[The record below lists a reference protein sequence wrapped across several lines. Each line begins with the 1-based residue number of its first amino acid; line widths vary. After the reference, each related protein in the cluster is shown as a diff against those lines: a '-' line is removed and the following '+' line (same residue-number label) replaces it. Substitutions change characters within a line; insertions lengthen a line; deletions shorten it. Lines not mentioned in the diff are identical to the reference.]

1 LKDLSMRKTFPLRAE
16 GKHPDRVLEAVKHEI
31 RKYIKRERRRDLP
44 EGADFWDFD
53 CKFGPDKDTAATLAP
68 ATLTAALDAL
78 AQAGCEQCYVE
89 LLAKPAV
96 WERRAAGQGHANE
109 VAQQPA
115 PAADEPD
122 THAPDADHAAA

>member
-1 LKDLSMRKTFPLRAE
+1 MRKIFLLRAD

-53 CKFGPDKDTAATLAP
+53 CKFGADKEAAAVIAP
-68 ATLTAALDAL
+68 AELTAALDTL
-78 AQAGCEQCYVE
+78 AQAGGEQCYVE

-96 WERRAAGQGHANE
+96 WERRPVGQAAGR
-109 VAQQPA
+109 
-115 PAADEPD
+115 PAAQSDDAPD
-122 THAPDADHAAA
+122 THAPDANHAAA